1 MYVYIYISFFIMENK
16 NNIIIYTSP
25 DNKTE
30 VTVQMQDD
38 SVWLTLSQLAE
49 LFDKDSQ
56 TISDHLK
63 NIFSTEELVHESTTR
78 NFRVVRKEGQR
89 EVSREIEHY
98 NLDAIISVGYR
109 VNSKRG
115 TAFRIW
121 ATQRLREYLVQG
133 YSINQSRLDELGHTI
148 RLLTEKGKK
157 IDPDEAQWLLDIIA
171 SYTDSFITLNRYD
184 TGNLSGTGDE
194 NITYIIDYTEAKSA
208 IMELKSRLLEQSET
222 NDIFGNEKD
231 ESFVGILSSIIA
243 TFDGAYLYP
252 TIEEQAAHLLYFII
266 KDHPFTDG
274 NKRIGAF
281 LFIWFLEKNRHRF
294 KKTGEVKINDT
305 GLTTLALLIAQ
316 SDPREKEMMVKL
328 VINLINKW

>member
-1 MYVYIYISFFIMENK
+1 MKTENQ
-16 NNIIIYTSP
+16 IIIYTSS

-30 VTVQMQDD
+30 VTVKMQDET
-38 SVWLTLSQLAE
+38 VWLTQAQMAE
-49 LFDKDSQ
+49 LFDKDVR
-56 TISDHLK
+56 TINDHIK
-63 NIFSTEELVHESTTR
+63 NIFAEWELDNISTIR
-78 NFRVVRKEGQR
+78 NFRIVRKEWQR

-121 ATQRLREYLVQG
+121 ATQRLREYLTQG
-133 YSINQSRLDELGHTI
+133 YSINQKRLDELGKTI
-148 RLLTEKGKK
+148 KLLTDNGKK
-157 IDPDEAQWLLDIIA
+157 IDGDEAKWLLDIIA
-171 SYTDSFITLNRYD
+171 NYTESFLLLNRYD
-184 TGNLSGTGDE
+184 TGDLTDSGSED
-194 NITYIIDYTEAKSA
+194 ITYVIEYIAAKHA
-208 IMELKSRLLEQSET
+208 IEELKNKLLEKWEA
-222 NDIFGNEKD
+222 NDLFGNEKD
-231 ESFVGILSSIIA
+231 KSFIWILSSIIA
-243 TFDGAYLYP
+243 TFDSNYLYT

-294 KKTGEVKINDT
+294 KANGEVKINDT

-316 SDPREKEMMVKL
+316 SDPKEKEMMIRL
-328 VINLINKW
+328 VINLINTR

>member
-1 MYVYIYISFFIMENK
+1 MENK

-30 VTVQMQDD
+30 VTVKMQNDT
-38 SVWLTLSQLAE
+38 VWLTLTQLAE
-49 LFDKDSQ
+49 LFGKDSQ

-63 NIFSTEELVHESTTR
+63 NIFSTEELVRGSTTR

-121 ATQRLREYLVQG
+121 ATARLKEYLVQG
-133 YSINQSRLDELGHTI
+133 YSINQSRLDELGQTI

-157 IDPDEAQWLLDIIA
+157 IDAEEAKWLLDIIA
-171 SYTDSFITLNRYD
+171 SYTDSFVTLNRYD
-184 TGNLSGTGDE
+184 TGSLSDTGDT

-208 IMELKSRLLEQSET
+208 IVELKSRLLEKSEA

-231 ESFVGILSSIIA
+231 ESFIGILSSIIA
-243 TFDGAYLYP
+243 TFDSVYLYP

-294 KKTGEVKINDT
+294 RNTGEVKINDT

-316 SDPREKEMMVKL
+316 SDPREKEMMIKL
-328 VINLINKW
+328 VMNLINDK